1 MAARHSGELGAM
13 AQRMQDIVGQM
24 QDDTV
29 KERQLAREQAVA
41 DCEERLRALHGEQLQ
56 QAQRKFA

>member
-1 MAARHSGELGAM
+1 M